1 MRLSIFQWMRLSII
15 CNNEFM
21 NVCAEPSGARRNEF
35 QRQTKSKSLQVEG
48 KMMLF

>member
-1 MRLSIFQWMRLSII
+1 MDEAFNISMDEAL

-48 KMMLF
+48 KMVLF